1 MNGLNTQRIGE
12 IMMYYIEWSSR
23 EKDLLYEE
31 GILKAISTS
40 LKYESIKTD
49 VEISV
54 MIIDNKYMEVINKTY
69 RNIDTTTDVLS
80 FPMIEYPKGVQLEK
94 TISIQPVS
102 PETGKVYLG
111 DILIS
116 WDKVIEQSESYGHSV
131 ERELCFLV
139 VHSMLHLLGYDHMN
153 NNEEKMMK
161 EKQEAILEEMEI
173 IR

>member
-12 IMMYYIEWSSR
+12 IMMCYIEWSSR